1 MTSPFSVLLS
11 DLTLKLFPAFLPS
24 WPQAARIRIQPSQPA
39 VVTYLKVPV
48 ANVVTVVTGVTIL
61 TFVTIVTVLAI
72 VTIVTVFHRHL
83 FCCPIL
89 N

>member
-1 MTSPFSVLLS
+1 MTSPSSVLLS

-48 ANVVTVVTGVTIL
+48 ANVVTVVT
-61 TFVTIVTVLAI
+61 VLSRDFKIGHYGRLGRLDAY
-72 VTIVTVFHRHL
+72 TGGL
-83 FCCPIL
+83 GP
-89 N
+89 